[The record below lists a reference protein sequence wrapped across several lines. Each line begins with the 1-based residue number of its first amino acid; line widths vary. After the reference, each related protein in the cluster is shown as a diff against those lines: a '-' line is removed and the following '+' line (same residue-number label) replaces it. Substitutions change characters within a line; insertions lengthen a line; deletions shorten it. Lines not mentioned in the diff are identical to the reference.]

1 MVVHSLNGAGHV
13 VDLELAAAGCGP
25 ELGGG
30 SLADV
35 AVLVLLAP
43 LEGLALRVGC
53 AEGLAGGNVGQAAGA
68 LEEKVVAPDAA
79 LDAAGDTDGGR
90 LGATTSMVWVEVTS
104 TVLVTGGRVSWP
116 QQSARISSQCCEEEL

>member
-1 MVVHSLNGAGHV
+1 MVVHSLDGAGHV

-90 LGATTSMVWVEVTS
+90 LGGDDVDGV
-104 TVLVTGGRVSWP
+104 GGGDVDGVGDGRQSFLAAAVSKD
-116 QQSARISSQCCEEEL
+116 L